1 MNIIKKRKNL
11 RKKLGKRKKK
21 ERRETKSDMIS
32 FFLLYTIFFCSL
44 FRILQNLL
52 KYSLIIT
59 TKSEYSMKLLN
70 NKIEL

>member
-1 MNIIKKRKNL
+1 MNIIKKRKKL

-21 ERRETKSDMIS
+21 ERRETKSDMIYL
-32 FFLLYTIFFCSL
+32 FLLYTFFFL
-44 FRILQNLL
+44 FKSLQNLL

>member
-1 MNIIKKRKNL
+1 MNIIKKRKKL
-11 RKKLGKRKKK
+11 RTKLGKRKKK
-21 ERRETKSDMIS
+21 ERRETKSDMIYL
-32 FFLLYTIFFCSL
+32 FLLYTFFFL
-44 FRILQNLL
+44 FKSLQNLL